1 MRRDEDWE
9 FEELDREF
17 ETTRMPLNEIEKRL
31 AEERRNNRQKGKGKG
46 AEEEPNIHYER
57 IREPIGDETRVLD
70 AALGVE
76 LEKMMTGYENDAED
90 VVDETVVEDEDFDY
104 YEADEYG
111 SFGEEEDDE
120 EEYYERIP
128 RKNVHRGN
136 NRNFFQNLIYGVAH
150 MGAMDRV
157 VAATGI
163 LVLIFAI
170 VTGTV
175 YISTKNTQAEVA
187 SFSTVGEQ
195 LAGVEVIGESGLV
208 AVTEATLAR
217 LNTFE
222 EPEEEEPVVEESTDE
237 QIQVGMK
244 LSSIQKD
251 LKIKFVNKSTDK
263 LIASVPFTVE
273 IKSPDGKTT
282 TKTDDDKDGI
292 IYLSGIASGK

>member
-17 ETTRMPLNEIEKRL
+17 ETTRMPVNEIEKRL
-31 AEERRNNRQKGKGKG
+31 AEERRKNRQKEKVKD
-46 AEEEPNIHYER
+46 AEEEQNIHYER

-70 AALGVE
+70 AALGIE

-111 SFGEEEDDE
+111 SFDEEEDDE

-157 VAATGI
+157 VASHRYPGADLCHCHRNCLYFYEKHPGRSCFLQHGGRTAGRSGDYWRKWPGGSNGSN
-163 LVLIFAI
+163 V
-170 VTGTV
+170 GTA
-175 YISTKNTQAEVA
+175 KH
-187 SFSTVGEQ
+187 F
-195 LAGVEVIGESGLV
+195 
-208 AVTEATLAR
+208 
-217 LNTFE
+217 
-222 EPEEEEPVVEESTDE
+222 
-237 QIQVGMK
+237 
-244 LSSIQKD
+244 
-251 LKIKFVNKSTDK
+251 
-263 LIASVPFTVE
+263 
-273 IKSPDGKTT
+273 
-282 TKTDDDKDGI
+282 
-292 IYLSGIASGK
+292 